1 MNTRAIELHDSTIDA
16 IEETEDG
23 QVILR
28 CTVYVHESA
37 DPGVAAGEG
46 WFQEAEIRIKDGVSD
61 REEVDFPCLLEDGSL
76 SLDGEKFDL
85 LPCPLEQE
93 GETALLLVPVEGVE
107 FVVRGAGVEI
117 ELLGEPGESES
128 FPGSN

>member
-1 MNTRAIELHDSTIDA
+1 MNTRAVELHDSTIDA
-16 IEETEDG
+16 IETEGDDL
-23 QVILR
+23 ILS

-46 WFQEAEIRIKDGVSD
+46 WFQEAEIRIKDGESE
-61 REEVDFPCLLEDGSL
+61 REEIDFPCLLEGGSL
-76 SLDGEKFDL
+76 VLDGEKFDL

-93 GETALLLVPVEGVE
+93 GETALLLIPVEGVE
-107 FVVRGAGVEI
+107 FVVRGAGIEI
-117 ELLGEPGESES
+117 ELLGEPGASEA